1 MRARLILL
9 VAATSLLVVVAFL
22 VPLAMLVRSAAADR
36 AVGAA
41 AVQVQALAP
50 IVTSADRATL
60 RTVVEQANAGNPHQV
75 TVFLPDGTVV
85 GAPARRSAA
94 VDLATA
100 GRSVTGDAP
109 GGREVL
115 VAVAG
120 LPDGTA
126 VIRTLVGDPE
136 LGRGVARAWAVLGL
150 LGLGLVVLSV
160 LVADQLA
167 RAFIRPLAAV
177 ADVSHQMAGGNLDVR
192 ATTAGPPEVR
202 AVSNGLNLLVDRIG
216 EMLRREREHVV
227 DLSHRLRTPLTTLR
241 IDAEGLTDPAEQ
253 ARIVADVDALERTV
267 NDIIHTARRLGRPN
281 AERCD
286 AVRVIADRIEFWS
299 ALADEEGRTAQAVLD
314 PGPVPVGVSED
325 ALAACVDALL
335 GNVFAHTPV
344 GTGFTVSLHRR
355 APAGARLVVADRGP
369 GWPPSLIVRRGSS
382 GGGSTGL
389 GLDIATRTAT
399 ASGGSMALAG
409 EPGGGA
415 IVILDLGAPTRRRGE
430 RPSGR
435 GTARPDP
442 TLAVQTYPGS

>member
-22 VPLAMLVRSAAADR
+22 VPLAMLVRSSAADR

-41 AVQVQALAP
+41 AVEVQALAP
-50 IVTSADRATL
+50 IVTSVDRPTL
-60 RTVVEQANAGNPHQV
+60 ENAVERVNAGSRHQV
-75 TVFLPDGTVV
+75 TVFLPDGSVV

-94 VDLATA
+94 VDLAAA

-126 VIRTLVGDPE
+126 VIRTLVGDGE
-136 LGRGVARAWAVLGL
+136 LGDGVARAWAVLGL
-150 LGLGLVVLSV
+150 LGAGLVAMSV

-177 ADVSHQMAGGNLDVR
+177 AGVSHRMAGGDLAVR
-192 ATTAGPPEVR
+192 ATSDGPPEVR

-241 IDAEGLTDPAEQ
+241 IDAEGLANPADQ
-253 ARIVADVDALERTV
+253 ARIVADVDALERSV
-267 NDIIHTARRLGRPN
+267 NDIIHTARRLGRQN
-281 AERCD
+281 AGQCD
-286 AVRVIADRIEFWS
+286 AARVIADRVEFWS
-299 ALADEEGRTAQAVLD
+299 ALADEERRTMQVLLD
-314 PGPVPVGVSED
+314 PGPTAVGVSAD

-344 GTGFTVSLHRR
+344 GTGFAVRLQRR
-355 APAGARLVVADRGP
+355 DRNGARLVIADRGP
-369 GWPPSLIVRRGSS
+369 GLPASLTVRRGSS

-389 GLDIATRTAT
+389 GLDIATRTAA
-399 ASGGSMALAG
+399 ASGGRLTLAS
-409 EPGGGA
+409 EPGSGA
-415 IVILDLGAPTRRRGE
+415 IVILDLGAPARRRGAQ
-430 RPSGR
+430 PAGR
-435 GTARPDP
+435 GLAGPDP
-442 TLAVQTYPGS
+442 PL

>member
-1 MRARLILL
+1 
-9 VAATSLLVVVAFL
+9 
-22 VPLAMLVRSAAADR
+22 
-36 AVGAA
+36 
-41 AVQVQALAP
+41 
-50 IVTSADRATL
+50 
-60 RTVVEQANAGNPHQV
+60 
-75 TVFLPDGTVV
+75 
-85 GAPARRSAA
+85 
-94 VDLATA
+94 
-100 GRSVTGDAP
+100 
-109 GGREVL
+109 
-115 VAVAG
+115 
-120 LPDGTA
+120 
-126 VIRTLVGDPE
+126 
-136 LGRGVARAWAVLGL
+136 
-150 LGLGLVVLSV
+150 
-160 LVADQLA
+160 
-167 RAFIRPLAAV
+167 
-177 ADVSHQMAGGNLDVR
+177 
-192 ATTAGPPEVR
+192 
-202 AVSNGLNLLVDRIG
+202 
-216 EMLRREREHVV
+216 
-227 DLSHRLRTPLTTLR
+227 
-241 IDAEGLTDPAEQ
+241 
-253 ARIVADVDALERTV
+253 V

-286 AVRVIADRIEFWS
+286 AGRVIADRIEFWS
-299 ALADEEGRTAQAVLD
+299 ALADEEGRTAQALLD

-415 IVILDLGAPTRRRGE
+415 IVILDLGAPARRRGE